1 MNWLRLKFYAGKLLN
16 LIGLPSPVQQ
26 SEYESRVLN
35 AQVSVK
41 KSELYTVVSVN
52 GLDIYLG
59 RLTGKIDGVG
69 RTRGIDYAPDVTPMS
84 IRPAAGR
91 EVPSPRPHRQVA

>member
-1 MNWLRLKFYAGKLLN
+1 MNWLWLKFYAGKLLN
-16 LIGLPSPVQQ
+16 LIGLPALVQQ

-41 KSELYTVVSVN
+41 RSELYTVVSVN

-59 RLTGKIDGVG
+59 RLTGKIDGIG
-69 RTRGIDYAPDVTPMS
+69 RTRSINDGPDVTPMS
-84 IRPAAGR
+84 IRPAAGG
-91 EVPSPRPHRQVA
+91 EVLLPRPRRQVA